1 MPTKKAFWLCFLM
14 TAFFSMNEGHAQA
27 RFSCRD
33 LKAVKSSLDSIKTRK
48 SFNST
53 NPKVAR
59 ALEYMTDLFE
69 TVLHAKTNKEAN
81 AIVSRISNCL
91 ISNVTFARLED
102 ARNYVADV
110 KNKEI
115 KFDKEEFSILELV
128 CAGFSVKEVIALSG
142 GSAASAGTGTAIGAA
157 GATAAAVTAAALG
170 GWLLGESLMML
181 DSQTGNNFKRPFN
194 RYIITP
200 IVNWWVGVPSDQEI
214 IRGQAK
220 LMATRFLVTYQ
231 ENKFG
236 KLR

>member
-1 MPTKKAFWLCFLM
+1 MLASRAIWLMLI
-14 TAFFSMNEGHAQA
+14 TISFSAGIGHAQT
-27 RFSCRD
+27 RFSCRE

-53 NPKVAR
+53 NPKVVQ
-59 ALEYMTDLFE
+59 ALNYMTDLFE
-69 TVLHAKTNKEAN
+69 IVLNAQTNKEAN

-91 ISNVTFARLED
+91 ISNVSFARLED